1 MKIALREKVPK
12 GDARKAAETAAE
24 HALQLLGDVRGK
36 TISLYMPIKGELD
49 PLPLGDKLRARG
61 ATIAL
66 PRVRS
71 HNEPMSFREWR
82 NDDPLAKGFGG
93 IREPDHDAPEI
104 TPDILI
110 VPLAAFDRR
119 GFRIGYGKGHFDRTL
134 GPLER
139 TVRPFTVGYA
149 FAFQEIGEVPREL
162 HDVPLDAVVTET
174 EIIRCNPAQG
184 GV

>member
-1 MKIALREKVPK
+1 V
-12 GDARKAAETAAE
+12 
-24 HALQLLGDVRGK
+24 LG
-36 TISLYMPIKGELD
+36 E
-49 PLPLGDKLRARG
+49 KLRAQG
-61 ATIAL
+61 AKVAL

-71 HNEPMSFREWR
+71 GNEPMSFREWR
-82 NDDPLAKGFGG
+82 KDDPLKKGFGG
-93 IREPDHDAPEI
+93 ISEPDETAPEV

-139 TVRPFTVGYA
+139 TVRPFTIGYA

-162 HDVPLDAVVTET
+162 HDVPLDAVVTEN

>member
-1 MKIALREKVPK
+1 VKIALREKLAD
-12 GDARKAAETAAE
+12 GDARKAAQNAAE
-24 HALQLLGDVRGK
+24 HALQVLGDVGGK
-36 TISLYMPIKGELD
+36 TVSLYMPIKGELD
-49 PLPLGDKLRARG
+49 PLVLGEKLRAGG
-61 ATIAL
+61 AKVAL

-71 HNEPMSFREWR
+71 GNEPMSFREWR
-82 NDDPLAKGFGG
+82 KDDPLKKGFGG
-93 IREPDHDAPEI
+93 ISEPDETAPEV

-139 TVRPFTVGYA
+139 TVRPFTIGYA

-162 HDVPLDAVVTET
+162 HDVPLDAVVTEN

>member
-1 MKIALREKVPK
+1 MKIALRQKQTND
-12 GDARKAAETAAE
+12 DARNAADSAAE
-24 HALQLLGDVRGK
+24 HALQLLGDVNGK

-49 PLPLGDKLRARG
+49 PLVLGEKLRATG
-61 ATIAL
+61 ATVAL
-66 PRVRS
+66 PRVHS
-71 HNEPMSFREWR
+71 DNVPMSFREWR
-82 NDDPLAKGFGG
+82 KDDPLNKGFGG
-93 IREPDHDAPEI
+93 IREPDENAPEV

-139 TVRPFTVGYA
+139 TLRPLTVGYA
-149 FAFQEIGEVPREL
+149 FAFQEVEEVPREL